1 MNSSPSSTQPDT
13 TAEQTS
19 RWDECLRI
27 IRDNVTPEQY
37 RAWFEP
43 IVCVSCTGSNLL
55 LRIPSL
61 FFKEQ
66 LESQYYNLL
75 GSTLVRVFG
84 KGVKLNYE
92 FYQVGND
99 PSTAVR
105 MADSHP
111 SPSAMPR
118 PGATSN
124 PFQSVPQA
132 DIDPQLNPTYTFE
145 NYCSS
150 ASNQVARAIGE
161 AIATDARGSKFN
173 PLVVFGAP
181 GVGKTHLIQ
190 AIGIRIKERNP
201 QTRVL
206 YITSR
211 LFESQYTTAVR
222 QSRINDFIYFYQSID
237 VLIIDDIQDL
247 IGKKSTQNTFF
258 HIFNHLYQ
266 NQKKIILSSDCP
278 PSQMEGMEERMLSR
292 FKCGMIAQ
300 LDRPD
305 YDLRRAALTQQAAQ
319 DGIVLPDDV
328 LNFIA
333 ANVTDS
339 IRELQGI
346 VVSLLAHSLCL
357 NKKIDLDLT
366 RRILAN
372 SVKLRKKEINFE
384 MVTKAVTDHYGI
396 DPEQIFTSTRK
407 RDISDA
413 RQTVMYMAK
422 KHAGM
427 SLQAIGTR
435 LGRTHATVLH
445 GCNTIEERLGVDKE
459 LREHIDSIEAAILA
473 DRKSV
478 V

>member
-1 MNSSPSSTQPDT
+1 MNSSSSAPNASDP
-13 TAEQTS
+13 E
-19 RWDECLRI
+19 RMRLWDECLRI
-27 IRDNVTPEQY
+27 IRDNVSPEQY

-43 IVCVSCTGSNLL
+43 ISCVSCTDNDLV
-55 LRIPSL
+55 LRIPSP

-75 GSTLVRVFG
+75 GSTLVRVYG
-84 KGVKLNYE
+84 RGIRLSYE

-105 MADSHP
+105 MADGRP
-111 SPSAMPR
+111 SQAAMPR
-118 PGATSN
+118 PGADSN
-124 PFQSVPQA
+124 PFRQSPPP
-132 DIDPQLNPTYTFE
+132 DIDPQLNPGYTFE

-150 ASNQVARAIGE
+150 QSNQVARAIGE
-161 AIATDARGSKFN
+161 AIASDARGSKFN

-201 QTRVL
+201 QSRVL

-211 LFESQYTTAVR
+211 LFESQYTMAVR
-222 QSRINDFIYFYQSID
+222 QGKINDFIYFYQSID

-305 YDLRRAALTQQAAQ
+305 YELRRAALMQQAAQ
-319 DGIVLPDDV
+319 DGVQLPDEV
-328 LNFIA
+328 LDFIA

-346 VVSLLAHSLCL
+346 VVSLLAHSVCL
-357 NKKIDLDLT
+357 NRKIDLDLT
-366 RRILAN
+366 QRILAN

-384 MVTKAVTDHYGI
+384 MVTKAVTEHYGV
-396 DPEQIFTSTRK
+396 DPEQIFTATRK
-407 RDISDA
+407 RVISDA
-413 RQTVMYMAK
+413 RQAVMFMAK

-445 GCNTIEERLGVDKE
+445 GCNAIEERLGIDKE
-459 LREHIDSIEAAILA
+459 LREHIDKIEAAIL
-473 DRKSV
+473 S
-478 V
+478 